1 MVDSGKTYEGEITLG
16 FATTTEDVSGE
27 IVEKPV
33 TAPLSTEQIDQA
45 MAEMTGEITQIP
57 PMFSAVKVN
66 GKRLYEYARNG
77 EEVERP
83 QRKAMIYSF
92 ERTSEPILTNPLIHK
107 VGGLK
112 WSVAKEPMCG
122 HYQWILAKLGYPA
135 HMSDLTRTASG
146 GLQAAQCLT
155 LEEVAKQMAAETIDQ
170 CLLPIETAVEQFPRI
185 DLSDELYQ
193 K

>member
-1 MVDSGKTYEGEITLG
+1 MVWQRNLCADTISGYW
-16 FATTTEDVSGE
+16 
-27 IVEKPV
+27 
-33 TAPLSTEQIDQA
+33 Q
-45 MAEMTGEITQIP
+45 
-57 PMFSAVKVN
+57 
-66 GKRLYEYARNG
+66 
-77 EEVERP
+77 
-83 QRKAMIYSF
+83 
-92 ERTSEPILTNPLIHK
+92 
-107 VGGLK
+107 
-112 WSVAKEPMCG
+112 
-122 HYQWILAKLGYPA
+122 KLGYPA

>member
-83 QRKAMIYSF
+83 QRK
-92 ERTSEPILTNPLIHK
+92 L
-107 VGGLK
+107 
-112 WSVAKEPMCG
+112 
-122 HYQWILAKLGYPA
+122 
-135 HMSDLTRTASG
+135 
-146 GLQAAQCLT
+146 
-155 LEEVAKQMAAETIDQ
+155 
-170 CLLPIETAVEQFPRI
+170 
-185 DLSDELYQ
+185 
-193 K
+193 

>member
-1 MVDSGKTYEGEITLG
+1 
-16 FATTTEDVSGE
+16 
-27 IVEKPV
+27 
-33 TAPLSTEQIDQA
+33 
-45 MAEMTGEITQIP
+45 
-57 PMFSAVKVN
+57 
-66 GKRLYEYARNG
+66 
-77 EEVERP
+77 
-83 QRKAMIYSF
+83 MIYSF

-112 WSVAKEPMCG
+112 WSWQRNLCG

>member
-1 MVDSGKTYEGEITLG
+1 MKVKITLG

-27 IVEKPV
+27 IVEKKPV

-83 QRKAMIYSF
+83 QRKS
-92 ERTSEPILTNPLIHK
+92 N
-107 VGGLK
+107 
-112 WSVAKEPMCG
+112 
-122 HYQWILAKLGYPA
+122 
-135 HMSDLTRTASG
+135 DLF
-146 GLQAAQCLT
+146 
-155 LEEVAKQMAAETIDQ
+155 I
-170 CLLPIETAVEQFPRI
+170 
-185 DLSDELYQ
+185 
-193 K
+193 

>member
-1 MVDSGKTYEGEITLG
+1 MIEYMVDSGKTYEGEITLG

-77 EEVERP
+77 
-83 QRKAMIYSF
+83 K
-92 ERTSEPILTNPLIHK
+92 
-107 VGGLK
+107 
-112 WSVAKEPMCG
+112 
-122 HYQWILAKLGYPA
+122 KLNGPNEK
-135 HMSDLTRTASG
+135 L
-146 GLQAAQCLT
+146 
-155 LEEVAKQMAAETIDQ
+155 
-170 CLLPIETAVEQFPRI
+170 
-185 DLSDELYQ
+185 
-193 K
+193 

>member
-1 MVDSGKTYEGEITLG
+1 MIEYMVDSGKTYEGEITLG

-33 TAPLSTEQIDQA
+33 TTPLSTEQIDQA

-66 GKRLYEYARNG
+66 GKRLYEYARTGKKLNG
-77 EEVERP
+77 PNEKLRFIHLNVLVN
-83 QRKAMIYSF
+83 QF
-92 ERTSEPILTNPLIHK
+92 LTNPLKHK

-122 HYQWILAKLGYPA
+122 HYPWILAKIRLSCPYVGFNENGKW
-135 HMSDLTRTASG
+135 RFASCAMLNVRRSSQTNG
-146 GLQAAQCLT
+146 C
-155 LEEVAKQMAAETIDQ
+155 
-170 CLLPIETAVEQFPRI
+170 
-185 DLSDELYQ
+185 
-193 K
+193 